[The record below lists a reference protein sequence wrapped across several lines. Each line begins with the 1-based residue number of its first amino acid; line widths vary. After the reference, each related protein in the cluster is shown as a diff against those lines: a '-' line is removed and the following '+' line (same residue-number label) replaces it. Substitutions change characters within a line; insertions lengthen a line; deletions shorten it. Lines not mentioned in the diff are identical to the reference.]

1 VRSSRIDRLTVS
13 RRLVLVIVCLGLAA
27 CASQRQR
34 TDWSEPLSSEP
45 YQQDTVLREAEA
57 FFGRGAQGLADVLNR
72 VFRDRGPPTGYIK
85 GEEGGGAVGVGL
97 RYGHGTLYMQNGESA
112 EIYWRGPSVGI
123 DVGGSAAKTFILVY
137 DLPTINALFDRYGG
151 VEGSLFYVGG
161 VGVNYN
167 RKDDTVL
174 APVRF
179 GVGWRQGVN
188 IGYLHL
194 SPERSWIPF

>member
-1 VRSSRIDRLTVS
+1 VLLT
-13 RRLVLVIVCLGLAA
+13 A
-27 CASQRQR
+27 CAHARDRSRNV
-34 TDWSEPLSSEP
+34 PIASEP

-57 FFGRGAQGLADVLNR
+57 FFGRGAQGLADVMNR

-85 GEEGGGAVGVGL
+85 GEEGGGAVGIGL
-97 RYGHGTLYMQNGESA
+97 RYGHGTLYLQDGTSA
-112 EIYWRGPSVGI
+112 KVYWRGPSVGI
-123 DVGGSAAKTFILVY
+123 DVGGSASKTFILVY
-137 DLPTINALFDRYGG
+137 DLPTLNAIYDRFGG
-151 VEGSLFYVGG
+151 VEGSLFYIGG

-167 RKDDTVL
+167 RNDDTVL

-194 SPERSWIPF
+194 SRRRSWLPF

>member
-1 VRSSRIDRLTVS
+1 M
-13 RRLVLVIVCLGLAA
+13 RRLALAIVSLGLAA
-27 CASQRQR
+27 CASPRER
-34 TDWSEPLSSEP
+34 AAWSEPLPAEP
-45 YQQDTVLREAEA
+45 YPQDTVLREAEA

-72 VFRDRGPPTGYIK
+72 VFRDRGPPAGYIK

-97 RYGHGTLYMQNGESA
+97 RYGHGTLYMQNGDSA
-112 EIYWRGPSVGI
+112 KIYWRGPSVGI

>member
-1 VRSSRIDRLTVS
+1 MRSSRIDRLTVS

-45 YQQDTVLREAEA
+45 YQQDTVLREAET

>member
-1 VRSSRIDRLTVS
+1 MRTILPMVA
-13 RRLVLVIVCLGLAA
+13 VIAA
-27 CASQRQR
+27 TSLSACVYQRQR
-34 TDWSEPLSSEP
+34 SDYAEPISAEP

-72 VFRDRGPPTGYIK
+72 VFNDRGEPTGYIK

-97 RYGHGTLYMQNGESA
+97 RYGHGTLYLQDGNSA
-112 EIYWRGPSVGI
+112 KVYWRGPSIGI
-123 DVGGSAAKTFILVY
+123 DFGGSAAKAFILVY
-137 DLPTINALFDRYGG
+137 DLPDLNALYARFGG
-151 VEGSLFYVGG
+151 MEGSLFYVGG
-161 VGVNYN
+161 IGVNYN
-167 RKDDTVL
+167 RNENTVL

-188 IGYLHL
+188 VGYLHL

>member
-1 VRSSRIDRLTVS
+1 METRFLILAMIVSLAGCAHPRDRA
-13 RRLVLVIVCLGLAA
+13 RNDPIA
-27 CASQRQR
+27 
-34 TDWSEPLSSEP
+34 SEP
-45 YQQDTVLREAEA
+45 YQQDTVLREAET

-97 RYGHGTLYMQNGESA
+97 RYGHGTLYLQDGTA
-112 EIYWRGPSVGI
+112 TTVYWRGPSVGI

-137 DLPTINALFDRYGG
+137 GLPTVNAIYDRFGG
-151 VEGSLFYVGG
+151 VEGSLFYIGG

-167 RKDDTVL
+167 RNDEILL

-179 GVGWRQGVN
+179 GVGWRQGVS

-194 SPERSWIPF
+194 SPRRSWLPF

>member
-1 VRSSRIDRLTVS
+1 MRSSRIDRLTVS

-57 FFGRGAQGLADVLNR
+57 FFGRGAQGLADILNR

-112 EIYWRGPSVGI
+112 KIYWRGPSVGI